1 MCKRSIDLGYA
12 TMCHFPLIF
21 SPGTFLV
28 VPEPTGRLI
37 DASEQYLSPS
47 FLTQKYRFQLNP
59 HMLRS
64 YNNLSVV
71 LTCQERALES
81 SLDSNPSTLS
91 PSTIACYDSLRFPT
105 LYHILI
111 FLCGYDAN
119 EISHANDINQESA
132 TLSPI
137 QSICRVTIPIVA
149 LQDQFLPY
157 RRSIFT
163 TALTGRLYNT
173 LSEEIDR
180 EACWAMY
187 AEVMVWA
194 LMFGIY
200 IAHGHSPE
208 KELWFTQELI
218 DGVRGRKGQRG
229 QLGGGWQWGWETVKP
244 LLKRFYWCERFF
256 GEEFKVSFI
265 HPLILAFSKS

>member
-1 MCKRSIDLGYA
+1 
-12 TMCHFPLIF
+12 
-21 SPGTFLV
+21 
-28 VPEPTGRLI
+28 
-37 DASEQYLSPS
+37 
-47 FLTQKYRFQLNP
+47 
-59 HMLRS
+59 MLRT
-64 YNNLSVV
+64 YYNLSVV
-71 LTCQERALES
+71 LTCQERALGT
-81 SLDSNPSTLS
+81 SLDSKSGTLS
-91 PSTIACYDSLRFPT
+91 PSAIACYDSLGFST
-105 LYHILI
+105 MHHILI
-111 FLCGYDAN
+111 FLGGYSAWDV
-119 EISHANDINQESA
+119 SHANDIYQDSA

-137 QSICRVTIPIVA
+137 QSICRVIIPIVA

-187 AEVMVWA
+187 ADVMVWA

-200 IAHGHSPE
+200 IAHGVSSE
-208 KELWFTQELI
+208 KEVWFTKELV
-218 DGVRGRKGQRG
+218 DGVRERKGQSG
-229 QLGGGWQWGWETVKP
+229 QLGGGWHWGWETVKP

-265 HPLILAFSKS
+265 HPLIPDMLES

>member
-1 MCKRSIDLGYA
+1 MLA
-12 TMCHFPLIF
+12 
-21 SPGTFLV
+21 

-47 FLTQKYRFQLNP
+47 FLTQKFRFQLNP
-59 HMLRS
+59 HMLRT
-64 YNNLSVV
+64 YYNLSVV
-71 LTCQERALES
+71 LSCQERALEALLES
-81 SLDSNPSTLS
+81 KYSTLS

-105 LYHILI
+105 LYDILI
-111 FLCGYDAN
+111 FLDGYDAN
-119 EISHANDINQESA
+119 EISHANDIKQESA

-163 TALTGRLYNT
+163 TALTGRLYYT
-173 LSEEIDR
+173 LAEEIDR
-180 EACWAMY
+180 EACWETY

-208 KELWFTQELI
+208 EELWFTKELV
-218 DGVRGRKGQRG
+218 DGVRGRKGQSG
-229 QLGGGWQWGWETVKP
+229 QLGGGWQWGWVTVKN
-244 LLKRFYWCERFF
+244 LLKRFYWCEIFF

-265 HPLILAFSKS
+265 HALIPAFSKD